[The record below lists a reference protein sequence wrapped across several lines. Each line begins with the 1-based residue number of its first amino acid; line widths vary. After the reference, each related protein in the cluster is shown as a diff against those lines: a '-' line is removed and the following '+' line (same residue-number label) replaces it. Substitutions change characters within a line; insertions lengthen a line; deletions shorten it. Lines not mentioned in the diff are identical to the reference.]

1 MSKDAQWLDG
11 NALGG
16 LLQEL
21 FGVDMTAAPHT
32 CQSCGTERPVAAHRV
47 YLGAGTSFR
56 CPVCDQIALVA
67 AALPDRHVATLSG
80 AWRLEMP
87 RWPITSTKEPDKG

>member
-1 MSKDAQWLDG
+1 MSEDARWLDG

-21 FGVDMTAAPHT
+21 FGADMTAAPHT
-32 CQSCGTERPVAAHRV
+32 CQSCGKEHPVAEHRV
-47 YLGAGTSFR
+47 YLGAGAVLR

-67 AALPDRHVATLSG
+67 VAQRDRHVVHLGG

-87 RWPITSTKEPDKG
+87 RG

>member
-1 MSKDAQWLDG
+1 MSEDARWLDG

-21 FGVDMTAAPHT
+21 FGAEMTAAPHT
-32 CQSCGTERPVAAHRV
+32 CQSCGAERPVAAHRV
-47 YLGAGTSFR
+47 YLGAGTVLR

-67 AALPDRHVATLSG
+67 AALRDRHAVHLTG
-80 AWRLEMP
+80 TWRMEMP
-87 RWPITSTKEPDKG
+87 RT